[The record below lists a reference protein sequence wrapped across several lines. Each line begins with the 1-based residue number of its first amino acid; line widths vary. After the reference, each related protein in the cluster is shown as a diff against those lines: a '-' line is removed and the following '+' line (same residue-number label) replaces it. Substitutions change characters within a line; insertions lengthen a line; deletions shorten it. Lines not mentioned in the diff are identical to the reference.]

1 MMTRRNSATG
11 LGSGALPE
19 NSGQDARLEQPD
31 WRAWMRTLGQRQRR
45 LREFLGFSQEQLARL
60 AGVSQGAVSRLEIA
74 RGLATPLLIVMKI
87 HAVLA
92 RELRRHDPSL
102 LSAELR
108 EAVALEDALV
118 ATGGALGV
126 TDVQVADDAELEEL
140 VRLYREAP
148 VRLRPGVVSVVR
160 ALITSEA
167 KSS

>member
-1 MMTRRNSATG
+1 MTRRSSAG
-11 LGSGALPE
+11 QLGSGTLPQTP
-19 NSGQDARLEQPD
+19 GQTAPSEQPD

-45 LREFLGFSQEQLARL
+45 LREFLGLSQEQLARL

-92 RELRRHDPSL
+92 RELRRLDPSL

-108 EAVALEDALV
+108 EAVALEDALI

-126 TDVQVADDAELEEL
+126 TDLQLAEDPGLEQL

-148 VRLRPGVVSVVR
+148 VRLRAGVVAIVR
-160 ALITSEA
+160 ALVMSEA

>member
-1 MMTRRNSATG
+1 
-11 LGSGALPE
+11 
-19 NSGQDARLEQPD
+19 
-31 WRAWMRTLGQRQRR
+31 MRTLGQRQRR
-45 LREFLGFSQEQLARL
+45 LREFLGLSQEQLARL

-92 RELRRHDPSL
+92 RELGGLDPSL

-108 EAVALEDALV
+108 EAVALEDALI

-126 TDVQVADDAELEEL
+126 TDVRLADDPQLEQL

-148 VRLRPGVVSVVR
+148 VRLRPGLVSIAQ
-160 ALITSEA
+160 ALVASET